1 MFKQITAALD
11 GSPNSIKALDYAAH
25 IASQDNATLQIISV
39 IEPLSAAYAG
49 GSTSAYNEVHLEV
62 TKKQYQNIQQEQNT
76 KLAKQYPDLK
86 ITTIIR
92 EGRPSKEIS
101 QAAEDSDLIVIGHCG
116 HGGILNW
123 VLGSVAKQIVD
134 NCTASVLVIKDPD
147 YCQA

>member
-1 MFKQITAALD
+1 MFNKITAALD
-11 GSPNSIKALDYAAH
+11 GSESSIKALQYAAH
-25 IASQDNATLQIISV
+25 LANQDKAELQIISV

-62 TKKQYQNIQQEQNT
+62 TKQQYQKIQQEQTT
-76 KLAKQYPDLK
+76 KLTKQYPDLK

-92 EGRPSKEIS
+92 EGRPSTEIS
-101 QAAEDSDLIVIGHCG
+101 QAAEDSDLIVIGHRG

-134 NCTASVLVIKDPD
+134 NCTASVLIIKNPD
-147 YCQA
+147 YCNA